1 MEMMQFERNRPT
13 YQQQQHQRL
22 IQRTASSDV
31 ASDDQY
37 KSLDRFGSI
46 DSEDTFLSCNTHP
59 FPSQGSL
66 AGLEELAAVGSM
78 APNGSMPAVNI
89 PSFNNNATGYA
100 NPFDP
105 NGQPTRGQQRRRG
118 SKQIGGGQPVQPRG
132 RRDRGGTLTPSP
144 QGSPM
149 QRRVRIAG
157 NRSASS
163 DAELDWDPPC
173 HDQMLEEA
181 FYVED
186 SSAPKHKRARVSQ
199 VRNQFDTFVKK
210 FGEFSPC
217 SILLKIL

>member
-1 MEMMQFERNRPT
+1 MKISSFEAVGRYGRQPFL
-13 YQQQQHQRL
+13 QPIFL
-22 IQRTASSDV
+22 FL
-31 ASDDQY
+31 QY

-66 AGLEELAAVGSM
+66 AGLEELAALGSM

-105 NGQPTRGQQRRRG
+105 SAPVSRGQQRRKVVG
-118 SKQIGGGQPVQPRG
+118 KQIESNRVAPTRG
-132 RRDRGGTLTPSP
+132 HRDRGGTLTPSP
-144 QGSPM
+144 QGSPLP
-149 QRRVRIAG
+149 RRVRIAG

-163 DAELDWDPPC
+163 DAELDWDPPS
-173 HDQMLEEA
+173 HDRLLEEA

-186 SSAPKHKRARVSQ
+186 SSAPKHKRARVVS
-199 VRNQFDTFVKK
+199 
-210 FGEFSPC
+210 C
-217 SILLKIL
+217 SSSGG